1 MNGCDNINTAGP
13 LSFYKSIP
21 MQYFN
26 PPGHCRNCSAAI
38 SQHVISDS
46 TTTFGH
52 PLCIPC
58 QQDVGNKFN
67 YSTKETINLYFSLRE
82 RGVPA
87 ELEKF
92 DGYKTTDIAVVEAR
106 VNIEVDGPQH
116 VNNADQAFADLQR
129 TFYSFKKG
137 FLTLHIPDVLVK
149 QNLNQTADYVT
160 EFLNETFFRLRI

>member
-1 MNGCDNINTAGP
+1 
-13 LSFYKSIP
+13 

-38 SQHVISDS
+38 NQHVIAYS
-46 TTTFGH
+46 TETFGY
-52 PLCIPC
+52 PLCISC

-92 DGYKTTDIAVVEAR
+92 DGYKTVDIAVAEAR
-106 VNIEVDGPQH
+106 VNIEVDGEQH
-116 VNNADQAFADLQR
+116 FNNADQAFDDLQR
-129 TFYSFKKG
+129 TFFSFKKG
-137 FLTLHIPDVLVK
+137 FLTLRIPNVLVK
-149 QNLNQTADYVT
+149 QNLKQTADYVT
-160 EFLNETFFRLRI
+160 EFLNETGLRLRF

>member
-1 MNGCDNINTAGP
+1 
-13 LSFYKSIP
+13 

-38 SQHVISDS
+38 NQHVISYS
-46 TTTFGH
+46 TETFGH

-67 YSTKETINLYFSLRE
+67 YSTKETINLYFSLRD

-92 DGYKTTDIAVVEAR
+92 DGYKAVDIAVVEAR
-106 VNIEVDGPQH
+106 VNIEIDGVHQ
-116 VNNADQAFADLQR
+116 VNNADEAFADLQR

-137 FLTLHIPDVLVK
+137 FLTLRIPSVLVK

-160 EFLNETFFRLRI
+160 EFLNETFFRIRN

>member
-1 MNGCDNINTAGP
+1 
-13 LSFYKSIP
+13 

-38 SQHVISDS
+38 NQHVISFS
-46 TTTFGH
+46 TSTFGH

-67 YSTKETINLYFSLRE
+67 YSTKETINLYFSLRD

-87 ELEKF
+87 KLEKF
-92 DGYKTTDIAVVEAR
+92 DGYKAVDIAVIEAR
-106 VNIEVDGPQH
+106 VNIEVDGVRQ
-116 VNNADQAFADLQR
+116 VNNADEAFADLQR

-137 FLTLHIPDVLVK
+137 FLTLRIPSVLVK

-160 EFLNETFFRLRI
+160 AFLNETFFRIRN

>member
-1 MNGCDNINTAGP
+1 
-13 LSFYKSIP
+13 

-26 PPGHCRNCSAAI
+26 PPGHCRNCHAAI
-38 SQHVISDS
+38 SQHVISYS

-52 PLCIPC
+52 SLCIPC

-67 YSTKETINLYFSLRE
+67 YSTKETINLYFSLRD

-92 DGYKTTDIAVVEAR
+92 DGYKTIDIAVVEAK
-106 VNIEVDGPQH
+106 VNIEVDGAQH
-116 VNNADQAFADLQR
+116 LNNADQAFADLQR

-137 FLTLHIPDVLVK
+137 YLTLRIPNILINLVLFK
-149 QNLNQTADYVT
+149 KK
-160 EFLNETFFRLRI
+160 

>member
-1 MNGCDNINTAGP
+1 
-13 LSFYKSIP
+13 

-38 SQHVISDS
+38 NQHVISFS
-46 TTTFGH
+46 TSTFGH
-52 PLCIPC
+52 PLCISC

-106 VNIEVDGPQH
+106 VNIEVDGAHH
-116 VNNADQAFADLQR
+116 VNNADYALADLQR

-160 EFLNETFFRLRI
+160 EFLNETFIKQRI

>member
-1 MNGCDNINTAGP
+1 
-13 LSFYKSIP
+13 

-38 SQHVISDS
+38 NQHVIAYS
-46 TTTFGH
+46 TETFGY

-67 YSTKETINLYFSLRE
+67 YSTKETINLYFCLRE

-92 DGYKTTDIAVVEAR
+92 DGYKTVDIAVAEAK
-106 VNIEVDGPQH
+106 VNIEVDGEQH
-116 VNNADQAFADLQR
+116 FNSADQAFDDLQR
-129 TFYSFKKG
+129 TFFSFKKG
-137 FLTLHIPDVLVK
+137 FLTLRIPNVLVK
-149 QNLNQTADYVT
+149 QNLKQTADYVT
-160 EFLNETFFRLRI
+160 EFLNETFLRLRF

>member
-1 MNGCDNINTAGP
+1 
-13 LSFYKSIP
+13 

-38 SQHVISDS
+38 NQHVISYS
-46 TTTFGH
+46 TSTFGH

-58 QQDVGNKFN
+58 QQDLGNKFN
-67 YSTKETINLYFSLRE
+67 YSTKETINLYFSLRD

-92 DGYKTTDIAVVEAR
+92 DGYKAVDIAVIEAR
-106 VNIEVDGPQH
+106 VNIEVDGVRQ
-116 VNNADQAFADLQR
+116 VNNADEAFADLQR

-137 FLTLHIPDVLVK
+137 FLTLRIPSVLVK

-160 EFLNETFFRLRI
+160 AFLNETFFRMRN

>member
-1 MNGCDNINTAGP
+1 
-13 LSFYKSIP
+13 

-38 SQHVISDS
+38 NQHVISYS
-46 TTTFGH
+46 TKTFGH

-58 QQDVGNKFN
+58 QQDVGNKLNF
-67 YSTKETINLYFSLRE
+67 STKETIDLYFSLKE

-92 DGYKTTDIAVVEAR
+92 DGYKTIDIAVVQAR
-106 VNIEVDGPQH
+106 VNIEVDGVH
-116 VNNADQAFADLQR
+116 HANNADQAFADLQR
-129 TFYSFKKG
+129 TFFSFKKG
-137 FLTLHIPDVLVK
+137 FLTLRIPDVLVK

-160 EFLNETFFRLRI
+160 EFLNETFIRMRI

>member
-1 MNGCDNINTAGP
+1 
-13 LSFYKSIP
+13 

-38 SQHVISDS
+38 NQHVIAYS
-46 TTTFGH
+46 TETFGY
-52 PLCIPC
+52 PLCISC

-92 DGYKTTDIAVVEAR
+92 DGYKTVDIAVAEAR
-106 VNIEVDGPQH
+106 VNIEVDGEQH
-116 VNNADQAFADLQR
+116 FNNADQAFDDLKR
-129 TFYSFKKG
+129 TFFSFKKG
-137 FLTLHIPDVLVK
+137 FLTLRIPNVLVK
-149 QNLNQTADYVT
+149 QNLKQTADYVT
-160 EFLNETFFRLRI
+160 EFLNETGLRLRF

>member
-1 MNGCDNINTAGP
+1 
-13 LSFYKSIP
+13 

-26 PPGHCRNCSAAI
+26 LPGHCRNCSAAI
-38 SQHVISDS
+38 NQHVISDS
-46 TTTFGH
+46 TETFGH

-58 QQDVGNKFN
+58 QQDLGNKFN

-92 DGYKTTDIAVVEAR
+92 DGFKTIDIAVVGAR
-106 VNIEVDGPQH
+106 VNIEVDGAHH
-116 VNNADQAFADLQR
+116 VDTADEAFADLQR

-137 FLTLHIPDVLVK
+137 FLTLRIPNVLVK
-149 QNLNQTADYVT
+149 QNLNETADYVT
-160 EFLNETFFRLRI
+160 EFLKESLFRRQI

>member
-1 MNGCDNINTAGP
+1 
-13 LSFYKSIP
+13 

-38 SQHVISDS
+38 NQHVIADS
-46 TTTFGH
+46 TETFGH

-58 QQDVGNKFN
+58 QQDLGNKFN
-67 YSTKETINLYFSLRE
+67 YSTKDTISLYFSLRE

-92 DGYKTTDIAVVEAR
+92 DGFKTIDIAVVGAR
-106 VNIEVDGPQH
+106 VNIEVDGAQH
-116 VNNADQAFADLQR
+116 LNNAEQAFADLQR

-160 EFLNETFFRLRI
+160 EFLKESFFRSDIR

>member
-1 MNGCDNINTAGP
+1 
-13 LSFYKSIP
+13 

-38 SQHVISDS
+38 NQHVISFS
-46 TTTFGH
+46 TSTFGH

-67 YSTKETINLYFSLRE
+67 YSTKETINLYFSLRD

-92 DGYKTTDIAVVEAR
+92 DGYKAVDIAVIEAR
-106 VNIEVDGPQH
+106 VNIEVDGVRQ
-116 VNNADQAFADLQR
+116 VNNADEAFADLQR

-137 FLTLHIPDVLVK
+137 FLTLRIPSVLVK

-160 EFLNETFFRLRI
+160 EFLNETFFRIRN

>member
-1 MNGCDNINTAGP
+1 
-13 LSFYKSIP
+13 

-38 SQHVISDS
+38 NQHVIAYS
-46 TTTFGH
+46 TETFGY
-52 PLCIPC
+52 PLCISC

-92 DGYKTTDIAVVEAR
+92 DGYKTVDIAVVEAR
-106 VNIEVDGPQH
+106 VNIEVDGEQH
-116 VNNADQAFADLQR
+116 FNNADQAFDDLQR
-129 TFYSFKKG
+129 TFFSFKKG
-137 FLTLHIPDVLVK
+137 FLTLRIPNVLVK
-149 QNLNQTADYVT
+149 QNLKQTADYVT
-160 EFLNETFFRLRI
+160 EFLNETGLRLRF

>member
-1 MNGCDNINTAGP
+1 
-13 LSFYKSIP
+13 

-38 SQHVISDS
+38 NQHVIAYS
-46 TTTFGH
+46 TDTFGY
-52 PLCIPC
+52 PLCITC

-92 DGYKTTDIAVVEAR
+92 DGFKTVDIAVAEAR
-106 VNIEVDGPQH
+106 VNIEVDGEQH
-116 VNNADQAFADLQR
+116 FNNADQAFDDLQR
-129 TFYSFKKG
+129 TFFSFKKG
-137 FLTLHIPDVLVK
+137 FLTLRIPNVLVK
-149 QNLNQTADYVT
+149 QNLKQTADYVT
-160 EFLNETFFRLRI
+160 EFLNETGLRFRF

>member
-1 MNGCDNINTAGP
+1 
-13 LSFYKSIP
+13 

-38 SQHVISDS
+38 NQHVIAYS
-46 TTTFGH
+46 TETFGY
-52 PLCIPC
+52 PLCISC

-92 DGYKTTDIAVVEAR
+92 DGYKTVDIAVAEAR
-106 VNIEVDGPQH
+106 VNIEVDGEQH
-116 VNNADQAFADLQR
+116 FNNADQAFDDLQR
-129 TFYSFKKG
+129 TFFSFKKG
-137 FLTLHIPDVLVK
+137 VLTLRIPNVLVK
-149 QNLNQTADYVT
+149 QNLKQTADYVT
-160 EFLNETFFRLRI
+160 EFLNETGLRLRF